1 MSEDPTG
8 EEFDT
13 AFDKE
18 SVQQKRQRVQ
28 AEDWQNKFTLNQR
41 GGTIDINNST
51 NREAV
56 NISQYSGSN
65 IKFTNTVTSELATNN
80 KQITVNN
87 DSFETVKNNKT
98 IYAGKDIVLRAGE
111 NIYNLKGFKDNDE
124 IEAAKEYKKTYQP
137 VADNNAQSEILRG
150 GTSYPGGIS
159 TPQSGERSPNPTENQ
174 EVYVADSKYPD
185 GAYTDSNAPAP
196 QRKRELDEV
205 QDYTKI
211 DPQTPNCYQVKNPS
225 PEDIESA
232 TGGGG
237 YASNEPGTMEYPG
250 ENASTERGVWA
261 PNSAHENLKE
271 QVLEVQKELQ
281 PIEEKMGNGG
291 NEEEFVYG
299 DKVEVIGATFNDYAS
314 YFSDPE
320 GRSQATSMAQGKE
333 AAFANVGAVPWGS
346 EIDNDSMFPVGNY
359 DLTVGNRY
367 NVKVGSGGVQIKS
380 TGGVEIGGTTFK
392 VAANKTN
399 IQSADGVS
407 ISSES
412 IVELQSKNNIS
423 LRSNRQIYIEP
434 GLGVKNNVIVGGSIT
449 AQGEIYAH
457 HITAPA
463 EIQQTEDVQIFG
475 KLKKDLKFRCKL
487 KGFKDTD
494 GDSMVNAEGTI
505 TLMEDSDSTG
515 PADGVETWP
524 HSHHFKNLPL
534 RLTDSNTAVNEIA
547 QAEGINVNGY
557 QGSAQCVS
565 NEYKQPVAIDP
576 DGGGDGGGGFGEVL
590 REGIKPVNVSPRC
603 LYVPQGTRLVNQRD
617 RVQADGVLK
626 QEFPELPKE
635 GIKPNVQKLTEE
647 QIQEMVD
654 NATRATL
661 GNGPVQRY
669 VDPPPAGNI

>member
-1 MSEDPTG
+1 MSE
-8 EEFDT
+8 
-13 AFDKE
+13 KE
-18 SVQQKRQRVQ
+18 VSADADSLQQKRQRVQ

-56 NISQYSGSN
+56 NFSHYSGSN
-65 IKFTNTVTSELATNN
+65 LKFNNTVTSELATNN
-80 KQITVNN
+80 KQVTVNN

-98 IYAGKDIVLRAGE
+98 IYAGKDVVIRAGE
-111 NIYNLKGFKDNDE
+111 NVYNLKGFKDNDE
-124 IEAAKEYKKTYQP
+124 IEAAKEYKKTYQQ

-196 QRKRELDEV
+196 QRKKELDEV
-205 QDYTKI
+205 EDYTKV
-211 DPQTPNCYQVKNPS
+211 DSETPNCYQVKNPS

-261 PNSAHENLKE
+261 PNPAHENLKE
-271 QVLEVQKELQ
+271 QVVDVQKQLQ

-291 NEEEFVYG
+291 DEEEFVYG

-314 YFSDPE
+314 YRSDPE
-320 GRSQATSMAQGKE
+320 GRSQATSMAQGNKVT
-333 AAFANVGAVPWGS
+333 FANVGAVPAGS
-346 EIDNDSMFPVGNY
+346 EVDNDSMFPVGNY

-423 LRSNRQIYIEP
+423 LRSNRQVYIEP
-434 GLGVKNNVIVGGSIT
+434 GLGVKNNVIVGGSLT
-449 AQGEIYAH
+449 VQGEIYAN

-463 EIQQTEDVQIFG
+463 EIQQTEDLELF
-475 KLKKDLKFRCKL
+475 
-487 KGFKDTD
+487 
-494 GDSMVNAEGTI
+494 GTI
-505 TLMEDSDSTG
+505 VEGAIIGQAG
-515 PADGVETWP
+515 PYTVIGVSNPNSVQTYP

-565 NEYKQPVAIDP
+565 NEYKQPVAVDP
-576 DGGGDGGGGFGEVL
+576 GGAGGVGGGGSAADGDDVEGL
-590 REGIKPVNVSPRC
+590 REGIKPANVSPRC
-603 LYVPQGTRLVNQRD
+603 LYVPRGTRLVNQRD

-626 QEFPELPKE
+626 QEFPELPKD

-661 GNGPVQRY
+661 VNGSVR
-669 VDPPPAGNI
+669 GG